1 MRPDDVLRSHFSS
14 LTDNLSFISFSP
26 SNRCMMLEVLYIA
39 GEACF
44 GTGSNLAFAFPSLV
58 IGIPLILLGVILMCS
73 NVIPNNTS
81 KDSRRSSIATTTT
94 TSSTSSSSS
103 PLLSRSESLL
113 LLTENLIDE
122 EMAAENSASTLSSKN
137 VDEDQIRISPMMIW
151 ILFSKAASA
160 STWTGMD
167 VTLANQLQTVYNY
180 SNAMLGAIFNIPGVV
195 YLCLAFPSGM
205 LIDRII
211 ARGK

>member
-1 MRPDDVLRSHFSS
+1 MRPDDVLRSFFSS
-14 LTDNLSFISFSP
+14 LTDNLSFISSSP
-26 SNRCMMLEVLYIA
+26 SIRCMMLEVLYIA

-113 LLTENLIDE
+113 LLTENWIDE
-122 EMAAENSASTLSSKN
+122 EMAEDSASTLSSKN

-195 YLCLAFPSGM
+195 YLCLAFPGGM
-205 LIDRII
+205 LVDRII